1 MGGAE
6 QYLKVN
12 KIYFTIDASGQ
23 LFPAG
28 YGIYYTNSL
37 DHSGDGYEYQIKA
50 ISVPDQDRNVIFK
63 SVINSNPIVYEPDE
77 YGTESYYE
85 ININQQRNVWI
96 DISGDSI
103 DGYIWDPKLL
113 RIRGTLIDDGNDDS
127 WGMTIVNDSQMNII
141 GIDGNYI
148 MSDYS
153 GDEYLVTG
161 LEAIYF
167 QKSSD
172 SLFIS
177 FIADKL

>member
-1 MGGAE
+1 M
-6 QYLKVN
+6 
-12 KIYFTIDASGQ
+12 
-23 LFPAG
+23 
-28 YGIYYTNSL
+28 
-37 DHSGDGYEYQIKA
+37 
-50 ISVPDQDRNVIFK
+50 
-63 SVINSNPIVYEPDE
+63 
-77 YGTESYYE
+77 
-85 ININQQRNVWI
+85 WI